1 MEASALRVVHG
12 DEAPAGGA
20 AAESWDKIIADRAL
34 TGHALD
40 GSTA

>member
-12 DEAPAGGA
+12 DEAPAGG